1 MPVTSVRP
9 LVLALEQGDLVD
21 APVPALLP
29 LGGVTLL
36 DRLLLNLGEAC
47 PAPALVLTP
56 PSHLAAV
63 ARLLGERG
71 EAVPAAPGGRLAAL
85 ASALEH
91 AGTAEAGALL
101 VHDASCAL
109 TPPETIEAVL
119 EGLTDDV
126 DAVAPGV
133 AVTDSVKADAP
144 SGGLHNVDRDGLT
157 SLQSPRLLRRTLLAE
172 VLVTDAGP
180 DDEILR
186 ALALG
191 ARVRRVPGSH
201 RGEPVSDRL
210 SLWQAQIALGL
221 ARDTVRA
228 RPQP

>member
-1 MPVTSVRP
+1 MTAVRP
-9 LVLALEQGDLVD
+9 LVLALEQGDLGG

-36 DRLLLNLGEAC
+36 DRLLLNLGEVC
-47 PAPALVLTP
+47 STPAVVLTP
-56 PSHLAAV
+56 PSRLEAV
-63 ARLLGERG
+63 ARLLGGRG
-71 EAVPAAPGGRLAAL
+71 EAIPVASPGRLAAL
-85 ASALEH
+85 RCALDH
-91 AGTAEAGALL
+91 VATGGADTIL
-101 VHDASCAL
+101 VHDVRCAL
-109 TPPETIEAVL
+109 TPPGTIAAVL
-119 EGLTDDV
+119 AGMADDV

-144 SGGLHNVDRDGLT
+144 TGGLRNVDRDGLT
-157 SLQSPRLLRRTLLAE
+157 SLQSPRLLRRSLLVAVVE
-172 VLVTDAGP
+172 APTGP

-186 ALALG
+186 ALGRG

-221 ARDTVRA
+221 ARDTVRTRL
-228 RPQP
+228 RP